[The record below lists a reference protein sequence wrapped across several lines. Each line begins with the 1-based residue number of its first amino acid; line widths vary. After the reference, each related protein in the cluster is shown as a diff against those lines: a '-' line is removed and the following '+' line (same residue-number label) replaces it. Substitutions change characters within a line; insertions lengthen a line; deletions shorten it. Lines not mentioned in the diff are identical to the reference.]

1 MIKIELTKKQAN
13 HLYTLLMLVERGEM
27 PLEQLLPEDKEL
39 IKSIQDTIFKQVVNS
54 QYETL

>member
-54 QYETL
+54 QTE